1 MLMNILPTQ
10 NSMIAPEIIL
20 GVDPGFGRMGWGVIK
35 QEKNN
40 TWKALGWGCVETPP
54 KTELSDRLLVLRD
67 ELKKVIKKY
76 KPASASVEK
85 LFFFNNA
92 KTAMDVGQARG
103 VILLTM
109 IDAGLK
115 IAEFT
120 PLQVKQAMTG
130 YGKAEKSQM
139 QKMVAMILG
148 LKEKIKSDD
157 AADALAVALC
167 AGQCQKW
174 NLLCGK
180 K

>member
-1 MLMNILPTQ
+1 MNILPTL
-10 NSMIAPEIIL
+10 NNMKLPEIIL

-35 QEKNN
+35 QGKNN

-54 KTELSDRLLVLRD
+54 KSVLSDRLITLRD
-67 ELKKVIKKY
+67 ELQEVIKKY
-76 KPASASVEK
+76 QPTSASVEK

-103 VILLTM
+103 VILLTI

-115 IAEFT
+115 VVEFT
-120 PLQVKQAMTG
+120 PLQIKQAMTG

-139 QKMVAMILG
+139 QRMVAVILG

-157 AADALAVALC
+157 AADALAAALC
-167 AGQCQKW
+167 ASQSQKW
-174 NLLCGK
+174 NSFCEK

>member
-1 MLMNILPTQ
+1 MKL
-10 NSMIAPEIIL
+10 PEIIL

-40 TWKALGWGCVETPP
+40 SWKALGWGCVETPP
-54 KTELSDRLLVLRD
+54 NTELSDRLMVLRD
-67 ELKKVIKKY
+67 ELREVIKKY
-76 KPASASVEK
+76 QPTSAGVEK

-103 VILLTM
+103 VILLTI

-115 IAEFT
+115 VAEFT

-130 YGKAEKSQM
+130 YGRAEKGQM
-139 QKMVAMILG
+139 QRMVAMILG

-167 AGQCQKW
+167 AGQSQKW
-174 NLLCGK
+174 NSFCGK

>member
-1 MLMNILPTQ
+1 MIILPTLNNMQ
-10 NSMIAPEIIL
+10 TPEIIL

-40 TWKALGWGCVETPP
+40 TWSALGWGCVETTP
-54 KTELSDRLLVLRD
+54 KTNLSDRLLTLRD
-67 ELKKVIKKY
+67 ELKVVIKKY
-76 KPASASVEK
+76 KPTSAAVEK

-103 VILLTM
+103 VILLTI

-115 IAEFT
+115 VAELT

-130 YGKAEKSQM
+130 YGKAEKRQI
-139 QKMVAMILG
+139 QRMVAMILG

-157 AADALAVALC
+157 AADALAIALC
-167 AGQCQKW
+167 AGQSQKW
-174 NLLCGK
+174 NSFCEK

>member
-1 MLMNILPTQ
+1 MKL
-10 NSMIAPEIIL
+10 PEIIL
-20 GVDPGFGRMGWGVIK
+20 GVDPGFGRMGWGVIQ
-35 QEKNN
+35 QEKNG
-40 TWKALGWGCVETPP
+40 TWSALGWGCVETSA
-54 KTELSDRLLVLRD
+54 KESLSARLIILRD
-67 ELKKVIKKY
+67 ELQKVIKKY
-76 KPASASVEK
+76 QPTSAAVEQ

-103 VILLTM
+103 VILLTVL
-109 IDAGLK
+109 DAGLK
-115 IAEFT
+115 VAEFT

-130 YGKAEKSQM
+130 YGRAEKGQM

-167 AGQCQKW
+167 AGQSQKW
-174 NLLCGK
+174 NTLCGK